1 MEGSFEQNIQ
11 QERISFETRA
21 LTHIPPRQ
29 LLTEDRMIG
38 LQTRVVEV
46 KSHLYSW
53 YRVRSVEEGISKIK
67 EKLSKKRAL
76 IVLDD
81 VDKIEQLKALAGE
94 CDWFSYG
101 TRIVITTRDKYLLA
115 AHEVEKI
122 YETKLLSD
130 PESLELFCWNAFK
143 MTRPKENYEDL
154 SNQAIHYAQ
163 GLPLALKVIGSNLI
177 NKNLE
182 EWKSALDKYEKNP
195 PKDIQSV
202 LRVSYDSLEGNEK
215 DIFLDI
221 ACFFNGKKWEYVKNV
236 LDGCGMFTEDGIRI
250 LVDKSLLTINDGYLR
265 MHDLIQNMGREIEAP
280 REVSDRSRLWF
291 HEDVLELLP
300 DDKENKKIEGI
311 KLVQCEEHDWTDTA
325 LEKMKKLRILI
336 LRNTNLSCRTI
347 LLPEQLRL
355 LDWKGTL
362 SI

>member
-1 MEGSFEQNIQ
+1 M
-11 QERISFETRA
+11 
-21 LTHIPPRQ
+21 
-29 LLTEDRMIG
+29 
-38 LQTRVVEV
+38 
-46 KSHLYSW
+46 
-53 YRVRSVEEGISKIK
+53 
-67 EKLSKKRAL
+67 
-76 IVLDD
+76 IVL
-81 VDKIEQLKALAGE
+81 
-94 CDWFSYG
+94 
-101 TRIVITTRDKYLLA
+101 
-115 AHEVEKI
+115 
-122 YETKLLSD
+122 
-130 PESLELFCWNAFK
+130 
-143 MTRPKENYEDL
+143 
-154 SNQAIHYAQ
+154 
-163 GLPLALKVIGSNLI
+163 
-177 NKNLE
+177 
-182 EWKSALDKYEKNP
+182 KNP

-236 LDGCGMFTEDGIRI
+236 LHGCGMFTEDGIRI

-265 MHDLIQNMGREIEAP
+265 MHDLIQNMGREIVKQEAP

-355 LDWKGTL
+355 LDWKGYPSK
-362 SI
+362 SIPSNLKKNCCLQFKS